1 MKLTTKSIVIMAL
14 LIAISVGLLY
24 LIRYP
29 IFPAAPYLEYDPADI
44 PILIGAFAFGP
55 VAGIVLTVIASAVQA
70 LTVSAHSGIY
80 GFIMHVIA
88 TSTLVTVASVIYRI
102 RHTRVGAVIGLVSGT
117 LAMAGVMM
125 IANHFITPVFTGA
138 PTEAVD
144 AMLVP
149 IILPF
154 NLIKAGVNSAVTFLI
169 YKVVSKYIIHG
180 EKINSK
186 KNSAGQAM

>member
-1 MKLTTKSIVIMAL
+1 M
-14 LIAISVGLLY
+14 
-24 LIRYP
+24 
-29 IFPAAPYLEYDPADI
+29 
-44 PILIGAFAFGP
+44 
-55 VAGIVLTVIASAVQA
+55 TVIASAVQA

-125 IANHFITPVFTGA
+125 IANHFITPAFTGA

-154 NLIKAGVNSAVTFLI
+154 NLIKAGINSAVTFLI
-169 YKVVSKYIIHG
+169 YKVISKYIIHG
-180 EKINSK
+180 EKPAQRKIRPGRRCK
-186 KNSAGQAM
+186 PRQKDTGAAGAGILILLLTFISCPAHVPVRRPVSDVVITVPR